1 MIKVEVHCVSSRT
14 RLAAYTGLTQDA
26 VLELY
31 AIEIQM
37 YSDLKESKKL
47 KVRLTSS
54 RGREKKP
61 PAYSA

>member
-1 MIKVEVHCVSSRT
+1 MRPVRQAHPRPTIRAGARYVSRSWAYF
-14 RLAAYTGLTQDA
+14 RLSADEA

-47 KVRLTSS
+47 KVRF
-54 RGREKKP
+54 R
-61 PAYSA
+61 